1 MQFSLDTIQNEKAL
15 HSRRYQIKDFDW
27 SLIKQCHRVQPMS
40 DVILSMLQILSFVWE
55 DLKVLAFLNNLEIY
69 TDD

>member
-1 MQFSLDTIQNEKAL
+1 MQLSLNTILNEKAL
-15 HSRRYQIKDFDW
+15 HSRKDTK
-27 SLIKQCHRVQPMS
+27 SLIKQCHKAKPIS